1 MTEQTELPENQAGV
15 AVTDPSDI
23 KRPTAV
29 DAAFSDDQVRLFSVR
44 GLIHRFPPGVEY
56 NLKVE
61 NPVPLYNVDGK
72 PLGFARV
79 FPVEGGGIMAE
90 ALLEYS
96 CPERLS
102 IETDQKLFYHEEANV
117 EYFRAPVHKPFPKE
131 LLGTT
136 LPGVG
141 LVTEAHLNPKMRP
154 VVVIEVRKLML
165 CEEPRLDADIAPV
178 VQVPE
183 EQSA

>member
-1 MTEQTELPENQAGV
+1 M
-15 AVTDPSDI
+15 
-23 KRPTAV
+23 
-29 DAAFSDDQVRLFSVR
+29 
-44 GLIHRFPPGVEY
+44 
-56 NLKVE
+56 
-61 NPVPLYNVDGK
+61 
-72 PLGFARV
+72 
-79 FPVEGGGIMAE
+79 
-90 ALLEYS
+90 
-96 CPERLS
+96 
-102 IETDQKLFYHEEANV
+102 